1 METIGKPSRYL
12 SLLVITSCV
21 MYLGLQSW
29 VPAISTGRSRW
40 HVFLYESNIQGE
52 SENLA
57 DHWVCQNRKEASWI
71 KKRSCPRVQ
80 NKVYSYFKMM
90 LLQKIPVSWTRTTD
104 LSQEFR
110 IIQPLTHHTCSLS
123 YTHTHTHTHTHT
135 CMHAC
140 MHAHTIPE
148 LKPKPWNKENGIDKI
163 LKWSP
168 MTFARVYFL
177 PLECG
182 QNLNIL

>member
-1 METIGKPSRYL
+1 MALLPLLSLMAVIAPKCADRNKWYQGKHLQSKPLCRSWVITLNSMETIGKPSRYL

-40 HVFLYESNIQGE
+40 YVFLYESNIQGE

-57 DHWVCQNRKEASWI
+57 GYWVCQNRKEGSWI

-104 LSQEFR
+104 LSQSSE
-110 IIQPLTHHTCSLS
+110 
-123 YTHTHTHTHTHT
+123 
-135 CMHAC
+135 
-140 MHAHTIPE
+140 
-148 LKPKPWNKENGIDKI
+148 
-163 LKWSP
+163 
-168 MTFARVYFL
+168 
-177 PLECG
+177 
-182 QNLNIL
+182 